1 MVGMVYRR
9 CTLRCGLA
17 APAGLGSIAAML
29 LLAPPAAAQLTPF
42 GQPSQ
47 PVQLQ
52 QAPFQTIPA
61 APPAGTYQTTPSNY
75 AAAPGAGPS
84 TFSFAAPPAQIG
96 SGEKEAQTV
105 LSAKQALDQ
114 FFALQMESVP
124 PAMLQAAEGV
134 AIFPNMI
141 KGGFIFGVNY
151 GKGVLCVRNP
161 DRSWSPPVMV
171 TMGGGSVGFQAGVQ
185 AADIV
190 LVFATPRSLQG
201 ILNGQ
206 KVTLGADASI
216 AAGPVGRSANAG
228 TDVGLGAEIYSYARS
243 RGLFAGVS
251 LGGSDIS
258 VDHNA
263 DSLLYGRFNVTPSDV
278 FSLRGLAIRPEV
290 HQLVEDLN
298 ARSRPQPVAVTTG
311 AALPQQA
318 VTPFGAQP
326 QAVNQVPGGFQ
337 AGPFQPGPYQTG
349 PFQPAPFQP
358 APFQP
363 APFQPGPYQTGPYQT
378 GPFQPAA
385 LQPGPFQPT
394 SLQPASQQPAI
405 VPIQAPPLVPI
416 GPR

>member
-1 MVGMVYRR
+1 MVPTVRR
-9 CTLRCGLA
+9 LFSSAAGVLRST
-17 APAGLGSIAAML
+17 GLGSLAAML
-29 LLAPPAAAQLTPF
+29 LFAPPAAAQLTPF
-42 GQPSQ
+42 GQPAQ

-61 APPAGTYQTTPSNY
+61 APPAGTYQTAPSNY
-75 AAAPGAGPS
+75 AAPGAGPS

-105 LSAKQALDQ
+105 LSSKQALDQ

-278 FSLRGLAIRPEV
+278 FSLRGLTIRPEV
-290 HQLVEDLN
+290 QQLVEDLN

-326 QAVNQVPGGFQ
+326 QVANQVPGGVP
-337 AGPFQPGPYQTG
+337 AGQYQPAPY
-349 PFQPAPFQP
+349 QPAPFQP
-358 APFQP
+358 A
-363 APFQPGPYQTGPYQT
+363 AY
-378 GPFQPAA
+378 QPAA
-385 LQPGPFQPT
+385 LQPVPFQPT

>member
-1 MVGMVYRR
+1 MVPMVCRR
-9 CTLRCGLA
+9 GALRFGLA
-17 APAGLGSIAAML
+17 APGGLSSIAAML
-29 LLAPPAAAQLTPF
+29 LFAQPAAAQLTPF
-42 GQPSQ
+42 GQPAQ

-75 AAAPGAGPS
+75 AAPGAGPS

-96 SGEKEAQTV
+96 SGDKEAQTV

-290 HQLVEDLN
+290 QQLVEDLN

-318 VTPFGAQP
+318 LTPFGAQP
-326 QAVNQVPGGFQ
+326 QAVNQVPG
-337 AGPFQPGPYQTG
+337 AEPAPYQPATA
-349 PFQPAPFQP
+349 QPV
-358 APFQP
+358 
-363 APFQPGPYQTGPYQT
+363 
-378 GPFQPAA
+378 
-385 LQPGPFQPT
+385 PFQPT

-405 VPIQAPPLVPI
+405 VPSQAPPLVPI
-416 GPR
+416 TPR